1 MIAYGKYQKH
11 SPFQLLIGVQEIYY
25 MLSTGSSL
33 REAPSGYLANSSSEI
48 FGKYKLF
55 IKWFVKNL
63 RNEICIIFAG
73 QYSCW
78 NSWLIDLFGGNLFML

>member
-11 SPFQLLIGVQEIYY
+11 SPFQLLIGVQEVYY

-55 IKWFVKNL
+55 IK
-63 RNEICIIFAG
+63 
-73 QYSCW
+73 
-78 NSWLIDLFGGNLFML
+78 